1 MWIAVALI
9 AATNRPLLLNA
20 TWQQLL
26 NLCFAIEV
34 QHGLRHFALVLR
46 DRGVSK
52 EQLEARNLVVSFL
65 AKIGNVMR
73 PVHPKPPRKEP
84 VIRSRLVARPSFH
97 YTLEYTV
104 SGGCDMRYQ
113 SLCRESPACTHT
125 HSCQDT
131 RGRDVPH
138 AVFGTSRR
146 STD

>member
-1 MWIAVALI
+1 MPLAITLT

-26 NLCFAIEV
+26 DLCFAIEV

-52 EQLEARNLVVSFL
+52 EQLEARNLVVSLL

-84 VIRSRLVARPSFH
+84 LIRPRFVAPLIPLH
-97 YTLEYTV
+97 VEI
-104 SGGCDMRYQ
+104 
-113 SLCRESPACTHT
+113 
-125 HSCQDT
+125 
-131 RGRDVPH
+131 
-138 AVFGTSRR
+138 
-146 STD
+146 